1 MSNYIS
7 EVQWWETNQENTHR
21 ALFRSKERLIIHRVL
36 SRVLVNLNRVFL
48 IWNATPENFKTYII
62 LLLRSQWEE
71 LYQKSSHEKLTWK
84 AHTTFLLFWSK
95 ERFSLSHT
103 SSPPLFFSLPYL
115 MFHLSH
121 LCGVNC
127 SVELQRSQDS
137 GGSIRRWWWPWSDP
151 SLLHVL
157 FKRDVAMRLIRN
169 EVWVIRGFFF
179 SYFFYL
185 SPGCFPCLVFVLVW
199 FS

>member
-1 MSNYIS
+1 MKCNSWKFQDLYIITTKSMGGIIS
-7 EVQWWETNQENTHR
+7 EVQSRETNLE
-21 ALFRSKERLIIHRVL
+21 S
-36 SRVLVNLNRVFL
+36 
-48 IWNATPENFKTYII
+48 TYHFSD
-62 LLLRSQWEE
+62 LR
-71 LYQKSSHEKLTWK
+71 
-84 AHTTFLLFWSK
+84 
-95 ERFSLSHT
+95 RDSLSPT
-103 SSPPLFFSLPYL
+103 PLPPPLFFSLPYL

>member
-84 AHTTFLLFWSK
+84 AHTTFLRTK

-103 SSPPLFFSLPYL
+103 SPPSSSLSL
-115 MFHLSH
+115 TLCFISHISVASTVRLSSSE
-121 LCGVNC
+121 VRTPAA
-127 SVELQRSQDS
+127 RSD
-137 GGSIRRWWWPWSDP
+137 GGGD
-151 SLLHVL
+151 LG
-157 FKRDVAMRLIRN
+157 LIR
-169 EVWVIRGFFF
+169 
-179 SYFFYL
+179 L
-185 SPGCFPCLVFVLVW
+185 SSMSSSNVTWRWG
-199 FS
+199 